1 MTKFLQFEPAF
12 NVQSGRVV
20 VWIIGCA
27 GCRLEYCQESAI
39 IETSSIFQP
48 KTRLMKK
55 IAINGFGRIG
65 RAALKVIFETN
76 DLELVGVNDLLSIEN
91 AAYLLKYDSNY
102 GKYDR
107 DIQINGDILTIDGKP
122 VKYTSE
128 KNIESLPWASLE
140 VDVVIESTGIF
151 TNQTDAE
158 KHLAAGAKFVVISGP
173 TKDTPTVVHG
183 VNTEDGKVSVFSC
196 ASCTT
201 NNISPIIE
209 ILGRRL
215 GIKKAILNTTHAY
228 TASQTLVDAP
238 SKREPRMGRAA
249 ATNLAPAATGAAVA
263 TTKALPQY
271 AGKFDG
277 IAVRV
282 PVPVGSI
289 SDITFIA
296 ERATSVQEINQILIE
311 EAATSRYEKVVAVTD
326 EPLVSSDIIKS
337 PYAATVDLEMTRV
350 VDGDLV
356 KVMAWYDNEWGFTN
370 QMIRQIQS
378 I

>member
-1 MTKFLQFEPAF
+1 
-12 NVQSGRVV
+12 
-20 VWIIGCA
+20 
-27 GCRLEYCQESAI
+27 
-39 IETSSIFQP
+39 
-48 KTRLMKK
+48 MKR

-65 RAALKVIFETN
+65 RATLKIILQTQDLEVVGIN
-76 DLELVGVNDLLSIEN
+76 DLMTIEN
-91 AAYLLKYDSNY
+91 AVYLLKHDSIY
-102 GKYDR
+102 GGYEKSVSY
-107 DIQINGDILTIDGKP
+107 QGDLIYIDGKAIR
-122 VKYTSE
+122 YTAIRE
-128 KNIESLPWASLE
+128 LTDLPWKALE
-140 VDVVIESTGIF
+140 VDVVVESTGVF
-151 TNQTDAE
+151 TNKNDAE
-158 KHLAAGAKFVVISGP
+158 KHLQAGARFVVISGP

-209 ILGRRL
+209 ILGRRI

-228 TASQTLVDAP
+228 TASQSLVDSP
-238 SKREPRMGRAA
+238 SNKEPRMGRAA
-249 ATNLAPAATGAAVA
+249 GINLAPAATGAAIA

-277 IAVRV
+277 VAIRV

-296 ERATSVQEINQILIE
+296 ERATSAEEINAVLTE
-311 EAATSRYEKVVAVTD
+311 EALTARYYKVIAVTD
-326 EPLVSSDIIKS
+326 EPLVSTDIIKS
-337 PYAATVDLEMTRV
+337 PFAAVVDLEMTRV

-378 I
+378 L